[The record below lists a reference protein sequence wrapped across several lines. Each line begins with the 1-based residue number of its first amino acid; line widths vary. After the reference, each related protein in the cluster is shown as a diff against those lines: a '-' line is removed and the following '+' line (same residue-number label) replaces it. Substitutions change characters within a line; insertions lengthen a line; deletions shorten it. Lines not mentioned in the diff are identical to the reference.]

1 MTLFA
6 SPGRPATPVTLT
18 CAAAAALLACLG
30 AAGCSGPPAHP
41 HADSRAGAH
50 QLQAGASGSAG
61 AAPSVLPPT
70 TPAAGPSSAPGSH
83 SSPAPPAT
91 TPAANPAPPGVA
103 GPAPLA
109 ACSTAGLK
117 ISLGAANGA
126 AGSMYYPLDFTNISG
141 AACSMYGYPGVSFVA
156 AQGGA
161 ELGGPALRNPT
172 FGPALVT
179 LAAGAV
185 AHASVQV
192 QVAQDYPASR
202 CKPVTAH
209 WLQVYPPGQYAP
221 LYASLTAMT
230 CMGAIP
236 GGTTLGIFA
245 VRPGANG
252 P

>member
-1 MTLFA
+1 M
-6 SPGRPATPVTLT
+6 LT
-18 CAAAAALLACLG
+18 CAAAAALVACLG
-30 AAGCSGPPAHP
+30 TAACSGPPAHP
-41 HADSRAGAH
+41 HADSQAAAH
-50 QLQAGASGSAG
+50 QLPALASGSAG
-61 AAPSVLPPT
+61 AVPSVLPPT
-70 TPAAGPSSAPGSH
+70 TPAAGPSSAPGS
-83 SSPAPPAT
+83 SSAAPPAAA
-91 TPAANPAPPGVA
+91 PAPSPAPPGVA

-109 ACSTAGLK
+109 ACPTAGLK

-126 AGSMYYPLDFTNISG
+126 AGSIYYPLDFTNISG

-156 AQGGA
+156 GQGGA
-161 ELGGPALRNPT
+161 ELGGAALRNPT

-179 LAAGAV
+179 LPAGAV

-192 QVAQDYPASR
+192 QVAQDYPASL

-209 WLQVYPPGQYAP
+209 WLRVYPPGQYAP